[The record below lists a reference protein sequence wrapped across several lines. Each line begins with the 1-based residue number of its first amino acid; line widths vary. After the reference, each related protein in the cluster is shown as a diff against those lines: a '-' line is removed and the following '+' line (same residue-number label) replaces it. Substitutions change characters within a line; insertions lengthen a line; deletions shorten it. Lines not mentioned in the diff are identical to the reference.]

1 MLPMA
6 RLRLLLAAAIIHV
19 VAANHYKTLG
29 VPRDATAEAIKA
41 SYKSIALK
49 SHPDKV
55 PKSASAET
63 RQASQRRFE
72 EANAA
77 FEVLSDP
84 AQRRQYDFELEHP
97 MSRGEDGV
105 FRHGAAPGE
114 AAQVTSSADII
125 RTRMESAGWLNTGP
139 AIIIVK
145 TRTLPRSDQRTGMR
159 PISTVT
165 APPATPRSA

>member
-1 MLPMA
+1 MQRHRRSWFQSIWRDGSAEHLHPQYLLPSC
-6 RLRLLLAAAIIHV
+6 LPPGLLAAAIIHV

-41 SYKSIALK
+41 SYKGIALK

-55 PKSASAET
+55 PKSASAAT

-114 AAQVTSSADII
+114 AAIDISNG
-125 RTRMESAGWLNTGP
+125 TFCWDACSPSWCF
-139 AIIIVK
+139 
-145 TRTLPRSDQRTGMR
+145 
-159 PISTVT
+159 
-165 APPATPRSA
+165 TP